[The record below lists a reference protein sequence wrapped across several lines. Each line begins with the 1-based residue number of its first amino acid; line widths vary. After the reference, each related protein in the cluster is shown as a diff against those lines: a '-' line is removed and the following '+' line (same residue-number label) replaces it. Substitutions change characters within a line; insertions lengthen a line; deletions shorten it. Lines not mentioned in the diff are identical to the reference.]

1 MRLNEL
7 SDNQGARKARV
18 RVGRGRG
25 SGKGKT
31 GGRGLNGQKSRS
43 GVSLVGFEGGQM
55 PLYRRIPKRGFNN
68 ISRKKFEIVNLEKL
82 EVAVQN
88 NKLDS
93 NKIIDSQAMKNAGL
107 ISGKKDGI
115 RLLGTGKLSA
125 KLNIEVTGAS
135 KSAIL
140 AVEEAGGK
148 ITLSGPTKALLDAR
162 EKSVKL
168 QEKKAKRKGSGGN
181 VGSDPIVENENRSSE
196 EGN

>member
-7 SDNQGARKARV
+7 RDNQGARKTRL

-31 GGRGLNGQKSRS
+31 AGRGLNGQKSRS

-68 ISRKKFEIVNLEKL
+68 VSRKKFDIVNLGDL
-82 EVAVQN
+82 EAAINN

-93 NKIIDSQAMKNAGL
+93 KNLINIQALKESGL
-107 ISGKKDGI
+107 VSGKKDGV

-125 KLNIEVTGAS
+125 KLDIEVTGAS
-135 KSAIL
+135 NSAIS
-140 AVEEAGGK
+140 AVEQAGGK
-148 ITLSGPTKALLDAR
+148 ITFPGPSKVLLGAR
-162 EKSVKL
+162 EQSAKL
-168 QEKKAKRKGSGGN
+168 TEKKAKRKGKPED
-181 VGSDPIVENENRSSE
+181 VGSTSNSDDENNNSE
-196 EGN
+196 VQQ